1 MFVINSSTKEKS
13 LVRLLVGWSRDWLRL
28 LQETSLYLQMNEL
41 ETFFDIAKKDKN
53 QMVQC

>member
-28 LQETSLYLQMNEL
+28 LQETFLYLQMNEL